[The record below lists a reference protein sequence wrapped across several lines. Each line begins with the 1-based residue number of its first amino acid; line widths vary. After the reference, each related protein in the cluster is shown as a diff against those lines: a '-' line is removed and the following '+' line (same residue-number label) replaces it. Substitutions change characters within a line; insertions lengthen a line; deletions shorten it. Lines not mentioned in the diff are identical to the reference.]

1 MRLLVLFCLLT
12 LGFAGCTKKKLNGRV
27 SYAGLIRDAY
37 NMQALPGIW
46 IGLGEYHG
54 YAMGRFFH
62 LKKMMVTGP
71 DGRYY
76 LEDTLSDRT
85 AVFVAILDSSHNYS
99 NSFIYSKYDI
109 RSVNQ
114 DIKNVY
120 MLYEVVYAKGNQQDI
135 DFTLKRIPRIQYT
148 LKRNP
153 NVSVDTINIIGY
165 QYVQVVVTKDTV
177 VYQRLNPGAKNQ
189 IELRHRDYP
198 FYKESIQ
205 TTLAGDTIYR
215 TIQL

>member
-1 MRLLVLFCLLT
+1 MRLLVLFSLLT

-37 NMQALPGIW
+37 NNQALPGIR
-46 IGLGEYHG
+46 IGLGEYH
-54 YAMGRFFH
+54 AHSMGRYYK

-71 DGRYY
+71 DGRYF

-85 AVFVAILDSSHNYS
+85 AVFVAILDSSRDYT
-99 NSFIYSKYDI
+99 NSALFARYDI
-109 RSVNQ
+109 RSMNQ
-114 DIKNVY
+114 DVQDNY
-120 MLYEVVYAKGNQQDI
+120 LLYEVVYAKGNQQDI

-177 VYQRLNPGAKNQ
+177 VYQRLKPGATNQ

>member
-1 MRLLVLFCLLT
+1 MRLLILFSLLT

-37 NMQALPGIW
+37 NNQPLSGIR
-46 IGLGEYHG
+46 IGLGEYHAH
-54 YAMGRFFH
+54 AMGRFYRI
-62 LKKMMVTGP
+62 KETVVTGP

-76 LEDTLSDRT
+76 LQDTLSDRT
-85 AVFVAILDSSHNYS
+85 AVFVAILDSSPYFE
-99 NSFIYSKYDI
+99 NSPLYLKYDI
-109 RSVNQ
+109 QRINQ
-114 DIKNVY
+114 DQREQYYIFQ
-120 MLYEVVYAKGNQQDI
+120 EVFAKGNQQDI
-135 DFTLKRIPRIQYT
+135 DFTLKRSPRIQYT
-148 LKRNP
+148 LKKNP

-165 QYVQVVVTKDTV
+165 QYVQVVVTKDTL